1 MLVAQCVVFLAA
13 AAEHVPR
20 NGSCLNIQNA
30 NACSAVAIETVA
42 GDVPCVSGW
51 DIKPVRTVPLNAVCS
66 KHHGRAPVFASEAV
80 HAVAG
85 KLVVGDKPVPT
96 IDANAAAGVALHY
109 AVADYKK
116 PYSQKVNPVPG
127 KRRYFAVVYH
137 YGILLLAIFFVVVQK
152 DSMDFLLGSLFT
164 DYVKPLQM
172 DTERSGYI
180 QHAIG
185 FIAVQHEHRA
195 GIPTV
200 APLRLGHH
208 CSVLRHFQIVAKI
221 FSGRK
226 VYASLHFACGVQCLL
241 YRLAVRSH
249 TVSLGSEIFYVEH

>member
-1 MLVAQCVVFLAA
+1 MASIIGYLIV
-13 AAEHVPR
+13 ENKSVPTK
-20 NGSCLNIQNA
+20 N
-30 NACSAVAIETVA
+30 V
-42 GDVPCVSGW
+42 
-51 DIKPVRTVPLNAVCS
+51 NAVLFICA
-66 KHHGRAPVFASEAV
+66 K
-80 HAVAG
+80 
-85 KLVVGDKPVPT
+85 
-96 IDANAAAGVALHY
+96 I
-109 AVADYKK
+109 AVADYEQ
-116 PYSQKVNPVPG
+116 PHSQKMDSAAR
-127 KRRYFAVVYH
+127 KHAHLAVVY
-137 YGILLLAIFFVVVQK
+137 YNGILLLAEFFVVVQK

-172 DTERSGYI
+172 DTKCSGYI

-185 FIAVQHEHRA
+185 FIAVQHEHRS

-208 CSVLRHFQIVAKI
+208 CSVLGHFQIVAKI

-226 VYASLHFACGVQCLL
+226 VYASLHFARGVQCLL